1 MSNLPSPQP
10 PQPPQPLLLPRPQ
23 VSASWHLGRPQRV
36 GVWRSHLR
44 QGLIGLGLVGLL
56 AACGQPP
63 ADSTPSGPDATAS
76 APTLETDSAPAAVP
90 NAVDDPGSSEVAA
103 ADWDTVIVPGE
114 RVGPVTAA
122 TTYADLVAIFGP
134 EALQDGEIHLGEGFT
149 TLGTVVDS
157 GRDRHFTVIWADDSR
172 QQVIEVREFGSAWT
186 TPEGIGPG
194 SSLTDLQ
201 RVLGPFEFSGFGWD
215 YGGTVLLTDTALAA
229 YDGLLFL
236 RLQPDNWD
244 APELAEFIG
253 DRPFAADNPALA
265 ALNLTVDTV
274 VVRLEN

>member
-1 MSNLPSPQP
+1 MSKLPSTQP
-10 PQPPQPLLLPRPQ
+10 LQTLLLPRPQ
-23 VSASWHLGRPQRV
+23 VSASWHLGKPQSAR
-36 GVWRSHLR
+36 VWRSRLH

-90 NAVDDPGSSEVAA
+90 NAADDPGSSEVAA

-122 TTYADLVAIFGP
+122 TTYADLVATFGP
-134 EALQDGEIHLGEGFT
+134 EVLQDGEIHLGEGFT
-149 TLGTVVDS
+149 TLGTVVDL
-157 GRDRHFTVIWADDSR
+157 GPDHHFTVIWADDSR
-172 QQVIEVREFGSAWT
+172 QQVIEVRDFGSAWT

-194 SSLTDLQ
+194 SSLRDLQ
-201 RVLGPFEFSGFGWD
+201 RVLGPFEFHGFGWD

-244 APELAEFIG
+244 APELAEFIV
-253 DRPFAADNPALA
+253 DSPFAADNPALA
-265 ALNLTVDTV
+265 TLDLTVDTV